1 MLETKIFAS
10 KGASIPG
17 MHALVWIVRR
27 LPAVLILL
35 TIWILS
41 SMPNPHM
48 PDLGFDFQDKLFHC
62 IAFSALAAAACLWI
76 SNERWQQR
84 PVYAALAII
93 FITIAAGALDEF
105 HQSMVP
111 NRVPS
116 LGDLAA
122 DGIGAV
128 IGTLVMGRFL
138 ANSGRNTPQNAISV
152 EKK

>member
-1 MLETKIFAS
+1 MFETKIFTA

-76 SNERWQQR
+76 SNEQWQRR
-84 PVYAALAII
+84 PFIAALAVILS
-93 FITIAAGALDEF
+93 TIAAGALDEF

-116 LGDLAA
+116 LSDLAA
-122 DGIGAV
+122 DSIGAL
-128 IGTLVMGRFL
+128 IGTLAMGRFL
-138 ANSGRNTPQNAISV
+138 FKNGRNTPNNAISV
-152 EKK
+152 AKK